1 MISNRFMRT
10 RALIGNEAMNKL
22 EGSTVM
28 IVGVG
33 AVGGYALEA
42 MARSGVGK
50 LILVDFDSFDETN
63 INRQILALTSTV
75 GKKKALIAKERVEQI
90 NPDCEVV
97 ALDMFVDKNNVN
109 ELISMKPDFVIDAI
123 DSIKPKCE
131 LIKTLVD
138 NNVDFISSMGAA
150 LKTDTDTIKI
160 AKLNQ
165 TQNCTMAKSVRQN
178 LKRLGVDLKNI
189 VCVYSNE
196 ICCLPDSAIT
206 ENENGGK
213 QILGS
218 LPTITAIFGLIMA
231 NYAIK
236 KLIEK

>member
-1 MISNRFMRT
+1 
-10 RALIGNEAMNKL
+10 
-22 EGSTVM
+22 
-28 IVGVG
+28 
-33 AVGGYALEA
+33 
-42 MARSGVGK
+42 
-50 LILVDFDSFDETN
+50 
-63 INRQILALTSTV
+63 
-75 GKKKALIAKERVEQI
+75 
-90 NPDCEVV
+90 
-97 ALDMFVDKNNVN
+97 MFVDKNNVN

-178 LKRLGVDLKNI
+178 LKKLDVDMKKV
-189 VCVYSNE
+189 VCVFSNE
-196 ICCLPDSAIT
+196 QCRLPDTAIK

-218 LPTITAIFGLIMA
+218 LPTITAIFGLTMA

>member
-63 INRQILALTSTV
+63 INRQILALTSTI
-75 GKKKALIAKERVEQI
+75 GKKKTQVAKERVEQI
-90 NPDCEVV
+90 NPDCKVV

-131 LIKTLVD
+131 LIKMLVD

-165 TQNCTMAKSVRQN
+165 TQKC
-178 LKRLGVDLKNI
+178 I
-189 VCVYSNE
+189 
-196 ICCLPDSAIT
+196 LP
-206 ENENGGK
+206 K
-213 QILGS
+213 
-218 LPTITAIFGLIMA
+218 
-231 NYAIK
+231 
-236 KLIEK
+236 